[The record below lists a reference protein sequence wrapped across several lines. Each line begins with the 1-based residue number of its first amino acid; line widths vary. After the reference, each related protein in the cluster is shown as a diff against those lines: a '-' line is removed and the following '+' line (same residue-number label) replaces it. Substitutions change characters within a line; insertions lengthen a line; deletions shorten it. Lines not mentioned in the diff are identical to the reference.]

1 MFAPLPKHKAF
12 KHLSSGFTLIGKPV
26 KAKPSG
32 FTIIELVVVVAIL
45 GIFVLI
51 ASQTLGLFTQQV
63 NLNTT
68 SQQIVSTLQLARN
81 KTLAAE
87 DESQY
92 GVHFE
97 LLKYTLFKGSPYVST
112 DPDNVEYDLS
122 TTEIYEI
129 NLTGGDEII
138 FDRIR
143 GTTANSGNI
152 KVWLLEDNSR
162 TETILVN
169 SSGSISL
176 LESVN
181 PSCPGMTCPRIV
193 DARHLHFNLGWS
205 ILGASDLI
213 FVFPDDSS
221 YTETI
226 PMAGFF
232 NAGFT
237 EFDWEGKITV
247 NGSDQIF
254 RVHTHPPLNV
264 FVTTL
269 SIHRDG
275 QKNDKAVNISIDSNE
290 IVSYNAVGD
299 ATRGNAG
306 GMMEAQ

>member
-1 MFAPLPKHKAF
+1 MFALLPKHKFF
-12 KHLSSGFTLIGKPV
+12 KRLSSGFTLIGKPV
-26 KAKPSG
+26 G
-32 FTIIELVVVVAIL
+32 FTLIELVVVVAIL

-51 ASQTLGLFTQQV
+51 ASQTLGLFTRQV

-97 LLKYTLFKGSPYVST
+97 QSKYILFKGGTYSSS
-112 DPDNVEYDLS
+112 DPDNKEYSIS

-129 NLTGGDEII
+129 NLTGGDDTI

-143 GTTANSGNI
+143 GTTANNGNV
-152 KVWLLEDNSR
+152 KVRLLSDTSR

-176 LESVN
+176 QETVS
-181 PSCPGMTCPRIV
+181 PTDTRIT
-193 DARHLHFNLGWS
+193 DTRHLHFDLGWS
-205 ILGASDLI
+205 IQGASDLI
-213 FVFPDDSS
+213 FDFPDDSHI
-221 YTETI
+221 ETI
-226 PMAGFF
+226 PMGGFF
-232 NAGFT
+232 NALLT

-254 RVHTHPPLNV
+254 RVHTHPPLNAS
-264 FVTTL
+264 VTTL
-269 SIHRDG
+269 SIHRDR
-275 QKNDKAVNISIDSNE
+275 QKNDKAVNISIESGIEKD
-290 IVSYNAVGD
+290 IVNYNTAGD
-299 ATRGNAG
+299 AVVQSSG
-306 GMMEAQ
+306 GTVTVQ

>member
-1 MFAPLPKHKAF
+1 MFAPLPKPKDF
-12 KHLSSGFTLIGKPV
+12 KSFSSGFTLIE
-26 KAKPSG
+26 
-32 FTIIELVVVVAIL
+32 IVVAVAIL

-51 ASQTLGLFTQQV
+51 ALQTLGLFGRQV
-63 NLNTT
+63 NLDTT
-68 SQQIVSTLQLARN
+68 SQKMVSTLQLARN

-97 LLKYTLFKGSPYVST
+97 QSKYTLFKGSTYVST

-122 TTEIYEI
+122 TTEIYDI
-129 NLTGGDEII
+129 NLSGGDDIV

-143 GTTANSGNI
+143 GTTSNSGN
-152 KVWLLEDNSR
+152 VSVRLLADSSR

-176 LESVN
+176 QEAVAPTN
-181 PSCPGMTCPRIV
+181 TRIT
-193 DARHLHFNLGWS
+193 DTRHLHFDLGWS
-205 ILGASDLI
+205 IIGATNLI

-232 NAGFT
+232 DAGPT
-237 EFDWEGKITV
+237 EFDWEGVITV
-247 NGSDQIF
+247 DGVDQTF

-264 FVTTL
+264 TDTNL
-269 SIHRDG
+269 SIHRDR
-275 QKNDKAVNISIDSNE
+275 QKNDKAVNISIDGSA

-299 ATRGNAG
+299 ATVGISG
-306 GMMEAQ
+306 GTMTAQ

>member
-12 KHLSSGFTLIGKPV
+12 KHLSSGFTL
-26 KAKPSG
+26 
-32 FTIIELVVVVAIL
+32 IELVVVVAIL

-97 LLKYTLFKGSPYVST
+97 QSKYTLFKGNVYSST
-112 DPDNVEYDLS
+112 DPDNKEYSIS

-129 NLTGGDEII
+129 NLTGGDDII

-143 GTTANSGNI
+143 GTTANSGNV
-152 KVWLLEDNSR
+152 KVRLLADTSR

-176 LESVN
+176 QETVS
-181 PSCPGMTCPRIV
+181 PSDTRIT
-193 DARHLHFNLGWS
+193 DTRHLHFDLGWS
-205 ILGASDLI
+205 IQGATTLR
-213 FVFPDDSS
+213 FFFPDDS
-221 YTETI
+221 YTEDI

-232 NAGFT
+232 NVAQT

-247 NGSDQIF
+247 NGSDQFF
-254 RVHTHPPLNV
+254 RVHTHPPLDASD
-264 FVTTL
+264 TTL
-269 SIHRDG
+269 SIHRDR
-275 QKNDKAVNISIDSNE
+275 QKNDKAVNISIISGVEKD
-290 IVSYNAVGD
+290 IVNYKATGD
-299 ATRGNAG
+299 VTLGSFG
-306 GMMEAQ
+306 GTWTAQ